1 MPVRRPA
8 KLAHSSRRG
17 EAMGPIR
24 KADPTSGA
32 TFNVQV
38 VKGKMS
44 GKCLVHACRALTIGL
59 TLMFIGAGMATIGY
73 YTNTHAH
80 ELRAN
85 GTVAQFRFKNEN
97 RGLHLNNLSYLG
109 PIIMGVGGFIVVAA
123 CVITFEMRDS
133 AAKVMP
139 ARLVV
144 GGQNSSKTGT
154 QPVRRGK
161 SMTKAQW
168 EQQLGV
174 FRASPAEAL
183 AERRAQTAA
192 LIHFSKNFGS
202 PKPVPM
208 RRMSKSDS
216 VPNIFQAVHS
226 ENSRDHSPI
235 IEHCMAE
242 YLAEKHHRRSRRR
255 SRPSNS
261 LVQRSTRDNFLRPST
276 MMKMHKTAISF
287 DESGVFGCRK
297 DSMTSSPQ
305 GSVKF
310 DLTPLVINDQ
320 EVYRNQRMK
329 PRRSDTAKR
338 HVLSRQKPIEDELTG
353 VHKYHG
359 QRRRSSAL
367 SDSPSHRR
375 SNKMHRQHSSD
386 SRCPVSAEASP
397 SLEQK
402 FRSQISVCSEPPP
415 VLSCQSSIDPVVPE
429 EHTTDAEKS
438 DNEQKTDDNEI
449 DEKSSKSKK
458 LHRSSSTK
466 SYKEKK
472 KLEARKNNEI
482 ARLFAIQA
490 LKQRLENEHDIEVIS
505 ERRQKNFVAEC
516 NTEPFINS
524 ESVTTTTTTTT
535 TKDNTIIQVDDGNE
549 TIINIPEQAES
560 EIQTENEVIK

>member
-8 KLAHSSRRG
+8 KLTHSRRG
-17 EAMGPIR
+17 ESLGPIR

-59 TLMFIGAGMATIGY
+59 TLMFIGAAMATVGY

-85 GTVAQFRFKNEN
+85 GTVTQFRFKNEN

-144 GGQNSSKTGT
+144 GGQNSKNGT
-154 QPVRRGK
+154 RPVNRGR

-174 FRASPAEAL
+174 FRTSPAEAL
-183 AERRAQTAA
+183 AERRATTAA
-192 LIHFSKNFGS
+192 LVHFSKTFGS

-216 VPNIFQAVHS
+216 VPNIFQAVPSEHS
-226 ENSRDHSPI
+226 REHSPI
-235 IEHCMAE
+235 VEHCMAE
-242 YLAEKHHRRSRRR
+242 YLAEKRHSRQRRR

-261 LVQRSTRDNFLRPST
+261 LVQRSTRDNFLHPST
-276 MMKMHKTAISF
+276 MMQMHKAAISF
-287 DESGVFGCRK
+287 DESGVMFGRK
-297 DSMTSSPQ
+297 DSDITCSPQ

-320 EVYRNQRMK
+320 EVYRSSRPK

-375 SNKMHRQHSSD
+375 TRVAGVHRQHSSE
-386 SRCPVSAEASP
+386 SRVSADPSP
-397 SLEQK
+397 SPEQK

-415 VLSCQSSIDPVVPE
+415 ILSCQSSIDPVLPE
-429 EHTTDAEKS
+429 ETILDVPKVVAPEEEK
-438 DNEQKTDDNEI
+438 KTP
-449 DEKSSKSKK
+449 SKK

-505 ERRQKNFVAEC
+505 ERRQKFVPEAE
-516 NTEPFINS
+516 TEVFSNS
-524 ESVTTTTTTTT
+524 ESVT
-535 TKDNTIIQVDDGNE
+535 VE
-549 TIINIPEQAES
+549 TCIENKKTATETVINIPTDENE
-560 EIQTENEVIK
+560 TEKEVIK